1 MGPGCYFYVF
11 FGQMMRPKTVI
22 RLVDG
27 YTPINNL
34 MANQYKERMREMKTE
49 DLQARGLTQEQ
60 IDYVMA
66 EYGKELNGIKQD
78 RDTYKTQLAAAQT
91 TLKSFEGVNVQEL
104 QGRII
109 QLTADLANKET
120 ELQKQIADRD
130 FNDLLK
136 ATAEGYKPRNLK
148 AVMPFLDVEKLKGS
162 KNQEADIKAAL
173 DAVKK
178 DNAYLFQDVSIP
190 RVVSSTPGPGG
201 AATEDTKAR
210 ANAALRNILG
220 REGSVK

>member
-1 MGPGCYFYVF
+1 MPGCYFYAF

-34 MANQYKERMREMKTE
+34 MANQYKERMQEMKTE
-49 DLQARGLTQEQ
+49 DLQAKGLTQEQ

-78 RDTYKTQLAAAQT
+78 RDNYKTQLAAAQT

-104 QGRII
+104 QGKIT

-120 ELQKQIADRD
+120 EYQKQIADRD

-220 REGSVK
+220 RE

>member
-1 MGPGCYFYVF
+1 
-11 FGQMMRPKTVI
+11 
-22 RLVDG
+22 
-27 YTPINNL
+27 
-34 MANQYKERMREMKTE
+34 MKTE
-49 DLQARGLTQEQ
+49 DLQAKGLTQKQ
-60 IDYVMA
+60 IDYVMD

-78 RDTYKTQLAAAQT
+78 RDNYKTQLATAQA

-104 QGRII
+104 QSKIT

-120 ELQKQIADRD
+120 EYQKQIADRD

-136 ATAEGYKPRNLK
+136 ATAEGYKPRDLK
-148 AVMPFLDVEKLKGS
+148 AVMPFLDIEKLKDS

-190 RVVSSTPGPGG
+190 RVVSSTPGSGS
-201 AATEDTKAR
+201 AAEEDTKAR

-220 REGSVK
+220 RESEAICRQTRGTETAAFSGMAEAVYEEWFCRT